1 MLEQTV
7 ATAKES
13 QMSTQDSSAV
23 AVARAHVD
31 AWSSRE
37 YDKARTRLAPDVHVV
52 SISVDP
58 EAPEIDLSGVDAYM
72 EGLVQFGNAVLPGTT
87 RVETSVGDDTRAL
100 LRVTSRIK
108 FGPDAPEMTLHAARL
123 YLLDAQQKI
132 KDELV
137 TFFVAPQ

>member
-1 MLEQTV
+1 
-7 ATAKES
+7 
-13 QMSTQDSSAV
+13 MSTQDSSAV

-31 AWSSRE
+31 AWSNHD
-37 YDKARTRLAPDVHVV
+37 YDRARAGLAPDVHVV

-58 EAPEIDLSGVDAYM
+58 EAPETDLSGIDAYM

-87 RVETSVGDDTRAL
+87 RVETSVGDDSRAL

-108 FGPDAPEMTLHAARL
+108 LAPDAPEMTLHAARL
-123 YLLDAQQKI
+123 YLLDGQRRI

-137 TFFVAPQ
+137 TFFVAPE